1 MPDSTQ
7 QSVHLASR
15 GVSICREDRRETQ
28 PNLPAAARTPL
39 VPGEPTWCSSL
50 GREGSGP
57 KEVALAACANSH
69 PVPSCPRWAAA
80 PADCG
85 CGAGEGPPLICSWPR
100 DPTPRTNQRPA
111 GARAL
116 AGSTWPPWCW
126 SCRAGGGAGC
136 LGTPP
141 PPWLS

>member
-7 QSVHLASR
+7 QSVNLASR

-57 KEVALAACANSH
+57 KEVALAACANSY
-69 PVPSCPRWAAA
+69 PVPSCPRWATA

-85 CGAGEGPPLICSWPR
+85 CGAGEGPPLSAPDHVTQLLGPTRAQLGREPSRGVR
-100 DPTPRTNQRPA
+100 DRRGA
-111 GARAL
+111 GV
-116 AGSTWPPWCW
+116 AGLE
-126 SCRAGGGAGC
+126 GGAGC

-141 PPWLS
+141 PA